1 VIIVD
6 GHKFR
11 QSFYKEKWGYQLNQC
26 AAKINTDDA
35 CSAVLGGN
43 LEHVHSKHILH
54 FILYQMIPE
63 VFEMY
68 WRKRSINEMS
78 CNVI

>member
-54 FILYQMIPE
+54 FIL
-63 VFEMY
+63 
-68 WRKRSINEMS
+68 
-78 CNVI
+78 